1 MVIRSNVRSKNIG
14 IYIATDIC
22 QKGKH
27 RNMVRLEDLTKGT
40 QVQGILPNS
49 IVAIVDAQWH
59 GSDVVELT
67 YKDASGTLGNELV
80 FRDREPT
87 LEIIT
92 SGGAWSFTADGAN
105 FRLASEAH
113 RIRLAYLFDPL
124 LAVHTSLVEPLPH
137 QITAVYGEMLTRQPL
152 RFLLADDPG
161 AGKTIMAGLLMRE
174 LLIRGDLHRCLV
186 ICPGSLAPQWQD
198 ELSQKFHLRFEILT
212 NDRIESAVTGNA
224 FAEIPLVIV
233 RLDKL
238 SRNQDLQAKLAQTD
252 WDLIVCDEAHKM
264 SASFFGGE
272 IKETKRYKLGK
283 LLSTLTRHFL
293 LMSATP
299 HNGKEEDFQLFMA
312 LLDGD
317 RFEGRFRDGVHVADT
332 SDLMRRLV
340 KEDLLKF
347 DEKPLFPERQAST
360 IEYELSDLEAVLY
373 KRVTEYVREEFNRA
387 DALENEG
394 RKGNVGFALTILQ
407 RRLASSPEAIYQ
419 SLLRRRERLQKR
431 LRQEEVLR
439 RGSNAIIIE
448 FKQVLDLEDLED
460 DLEDIPGEEREAT
473 EQEVVDLATA
483 SRTIA
488 ELQTEIKLLEELEQ
502 LALRVRRS
510 GKDKKWEELS
520 NLLQNDAEMFNA
532 QGHRRKLLIFTEYRD
547 TLNYL
552 TDRIRTLI
560 GRNEAVVN
568 IHGAMG
574 REERRKMQEAFT
586 QDIEVQVLIATDAAG
601 EGINLQRAHLMVNYD
616 LPWNPNRLEQRFGR
630 IHRIGQTEV
639 CHLWNLVAKG
649 TREGDVY
656 LALLKKIEAEQKAL
670 GGKVFDVLGKAIAG
684 TELREL
690 LIEAIRYGDQ
700 PEVRD
705 RLNQVVHDK
714 LDQQR
719 LRELLEERAL
729 ARDSMDIAKVQQI
742 REEMERAEA
751 RRLQPHFIASFF
763 LEAFT
768 QLGGTLRQR
777 EPQRYEI
784 SHVPAVI
791 RNRGRQIGVGEPLL
805 LRYERVCFEKD
816 LISISG
822 KPLAAFICSG
832 HSLLD
837 ATIDLT
843 LERHRDLLK
852 QGTIL
857 IDENDS
863 SEGTRALVYLEHS
876 IQDARTNLNG
886 SRRLVSRRMQYV
898 EINPEGNTYN
908 AGYAPY
914 LNYRPLTDEEKGVVE
929 KVLEESWLREDLEAK
944 AKSYAIAHLVP
955 QHLQELKQRKEELI
969 AKTMTAV
976 KDRLTKEINYW
987 DHRAEELKMQ
997 EEAGK
1002 PNAKINSGKARQRAD
1017 DLQARLMQRLEELEQ
1032 ERRLSPLPPVVVGGA
1047 LVVSVGLLQRMQ
1059 GKQQATTAMFARET
1073 ERVEQAAMK
1082 AVMEVERNLGYEPTD
1097 VSTQKCGYD
1106 IESRIPETGQLRFI
1120 EVKGRITGAKTVTVT
1135 KNEIITALNKPDN
1148 FILALVQVPLAEDME
1163 GNCSIHY
1170 LRCPFHKEPDF
1181 AVTSVNYDW
1190 VELWQQGT
1198 EPF

>member
-1 MVIRSNVRSKNIG
+1 M
-14 IYIATDIC
+14 
-22 QKGKH
+22 
-27 RNMVRLEDLTKGT
+27 
-40 QVQGILPNS
+40 
-49 IVAIVDAQWH
+49 
-59 GSDVVELT
+59 
-67 YKDASGTLGNELV
+67 
-80 FRDREPT
+80 
-87 LEIIT
+87 
-92 SGGAWSFTADGAN
+92 
-105 FRLASEAH
+105 
-113 RIRLAYLFDPL
+113 
-124 LAVHTSLVEPLPH
+124 
-137 QITAVYGEMLTRQPL
+137 
-152 RFLLADDPG
+152 
-161 AGKTIMAGLLMRE
+161 
-174 LLIRGDLHRCLV
+174 
-186 ICPGSLAPQWQD
+186 
-198 ELSQKFHLRFEILT
+198 SQ
-212 NDRIESAVTGNA
+212 
-224 FAEIPLVIV
+224 
-233 RLDKL
+233 
-238 SRNQDLQAKLAQTD
+238 
-252 WDLIVCDEAHKM
+252 
-264 SASFFGGE
+264 
-272 IKETKRYKLGK
+272 
-283 LLSTLTRHFL
+283 
-293 LMSATP
+293 
-299 HNGKEEDFQLFMA
+299 
-312 LLDGD
+312 
-317 RFEGRFRDGVHVADT
+317 
-332 SDLMRRLV
+332 
-340 KEDLLKF
+340 
-347 DEKPLFPERQAST
+347 
-360 IEYELSDLEAVLY
+360 
-373 KRVTEYVREEFNRA
+373 
-387 DALENEG
+387 
-394 RKGNVGFALTILQ
+394 
-407 RRLASSPEAIYQ
+407 
-419 SLLRRRERLQKR
+419 
-431 LRQEEVLR
+431 
-439 RGSNAIIIE
+439 
-448 FKQVLDLEDLED
+448 
-460 DLEDIPGEEREAT
+460 
-473 EQEVVDLATA
+473 
-483 SRTIA
+483 
-488 ELQTEIKLLEELEQ
+488 
-502 LALRVRRS
+502 
-510 GKDKKWEELS
+510 
-520 NLLQNDAEMFNA
+520 
-532 QGHRRKLLIFTEYRD
+532 
-547 TLNYL
+547 
-552 TDRIRTLI
+552 
-560 GRNEAVVN
+560 
-568 IHGAMG
+568 
-574 REERRKMQEAFT
+574 
-586 QDIEVQVLIATDAAG
+586 
-601 EGINLQRAHLMVNYD
+601 
-616 LPWNPNRLEQRFGR
+616 
-630 IHRIGQTEV
+630 
-639 CHLWNLVAKG
+639 
-649 TREGDVY
+649 
-656 LALLKKIEAEQKAL
+656 
-670 GGKVFDVLGKAIAG
+670 
-684 TELREL
+684 
-690 LIEAIRYGDQ
+690 
-700 PEVRD
+700 
-705 RLNQVVHDK
+705 
-714 LDQQR
+714 
-719 LRELLEERAL
+719 ERAL

-805 LRYERVCFEKD
+805 LRYERICFEKD

-898 EINPEGNTYN
+898 EINAEGNTYN

-1059 GKQQATTAMFARET
+1059 GKQQATTVMFARET
-1073 ERVEQAAMK
+1073 ERVEQAAMT

-1148 FILALVQVPLAEDME
+1148 FILALVQVPLVEDME

-1170 LRCPFHKEPDF
+1170 LRRPFHKEPDF

-1190 VELWQQGT
+1190 LELWQQGT

>member
-1 MVIRSNVRSKNIG
+1 MVIRSNVRPKNIG

-27 RNMVRLEDLTKGT
+27 RNMLRLEDLTKGT

-49 IVAIVDAQWH
+49 IIAIVDAQWH

-224 FAEIPLVIV
+224 FAEMPLVIV
-233 RLDKL
+233 RLDKI
-238 SRNQDLQAKLAQTD
+238 SRNQELQAKLAQTD

-347 DEKPLFPERQAST
+347 DGKPLFPERQAST

-532 QGHRRKLLIFTEYRD
+532 QGHRRKLVIFTEYRD

-552 TDRIRTLI
+552 TDRIRTLL

-574 REERRKMQEAFT
+574 REERSKAQEAFT

-670 GGKVFDVLGKAIAG
+670 GGQVFDVLGKAIAG

-805 LRYERVCFEKD
+805 LRYERICFEKD

-857 IDENDS
+857 VDENDS

-929 KVLEESWLREDLEAK
+929 TVLEESWLREDLEAK
-944 AKSYAIAHLVP
+944 AKSYAIAYLVP

-1073 ERVEQAAMK
+1073 ERVEQAAMT
-1082 AVMEVERNLGYEPTD
+1082 AVMEAEHNLGYEAID
-1097 VSTQKCGYD
+1097 VSIQKCGYD

-1148 FILALVQVPLAEDME
+1148 FILALVQVPLAEDIE
-1163 GNCSIHY
+1163 SNCSIHY
-1170 LRCPFHKEPDF
+1170 LRSPFHKEPDF

-1190 VELWQQGT
+1190 LELWQQGT
-1198 EPF
+1198 EPI